1 MFQVSAITIIQCY
14 YTVYLRV
21 TVWYAGQGVIAVIG
35 GVDVAS
41 TSFTWFIPESL
52 RKKSNNYWGFFY
64 RVHTPGMVVQASLSF
79 RI

>member
-1 MFQVSAITIIQCY
+1 MFQVSTITIIQCY

-35 GVDVAS
+35 GADVAS

-52 RKKSNNYWGFFY
+52 RKKSNNYWFFLLCAY
-64 RVHTPGMVVQASLSF
+64 TRHGSTSIS
-79 RI
+79 

>member
-1 MFQVSAITIIQCY
+1 M
-14 YTVYLRV
+14 RV

-52 RKKSNNYWGFFY
+52 RKKAIIIVFIIYSYI
-64 RVHTPGMVVQASLSF
+64 ASAW
-79 RI
+79 